1 MMRFYKHNNTVA
13 QTEKMFTLNDRE
25 KRRKKQT
32 IIGITIY
39 FYPLNEHSHECMID

>member
-25 KRRKKQT
+25 KKRKKKQ
-32 IIGITIY
+32 
-39 FYPLNEHSHECMID
+39 LSV